1 MKKYEKGKWDLDDL
15 VKNPTRQSFDKKINE
30 IQKQSDKFVKIR
42 SQLKPSISSKKFL
55 AILHEIEDI
64 TEKASKIGG
73 YAGLKFSEN
82 TQSDEATTLLNRI
95 SQFGSVVQNKMLF
108 FDLWWEKQVDG
119 KNAKRL
125 IKESGDLNYY
135 LRYKRLVGKYTLS
148 EPEEK
153 IINTLDVTGISALVK
168 IYDKITNAF
177 SYTVSVN
184 GKKKTMG
191 REKLTTLVRSKN
203 PRTREAAYKALLTK
217 YQENKGVIG
226 QIYQNIALNW
236 KNEGIDMRKFP
247 SPISIQNISNDVDDK
262 TIDVMLQVCKKN
274 APVFQK
280 YFKQKAKRVGVK
292 KLRRYDL
299 YAPSKKSG
307 AERNYTFDQGAKLVL
322 DSLNRFSPKIAEFA
336 SRVFNE
342 NHIDYSLRHGKRDG
356 AFCSTPLPYITPFVL
371 INYTGKSRDVFT
383 LAHEIGHAVHSVAAS
398 DKSILVSDAPLPLA
412 ETASTYSELL
422 LYDNI
427 SNQISDDEKA
437 TMLSDK
443 IDDFYA
449 TIGRQSFF
457 TLFEMEAHKQI
468 ANSITVEDIS
478 NIYRKNLKDQFGN
491 SIQISNDFG
500 IEWSCIPHFYHSPF
514 YCYSYSF
521 GNLLAVSLFQ
531 TYKNEG
537 ESFVS
542 SYTDILSAGGSQKP
556 EILLKEHGLDI
567 TKSKFWQ
574 DGFDYI
580 NEQVNTLS
588 KL

>member
-1 MKKYEKGKWDLDDL
+1 MQRYKKGIWNLDDL

-30 IQKQSDKFVKIR
+30 INKQTEKFTKLK
-42 SQLKPSISSKKFL
+42 SQLKPSISSKNFL
-55 AILHEIEDI
+55 KIIHEIENI
-64 TEKASKIGG
+64 SEKSSKIGG

-82 TQSDEATTLLNRI
+82 TQSDEATALLTRI
-95 SQFGSVVQNKMLF
+95 SQFGSVIQNKMLF
-108 FDLWWEKQVDG
+108 FDLWWKKQVDE

-125 IKESGDLNYY
+125 IKSSGEFSDY
-135 LRYKRLVGKYTLS
+135 LRYKRLVAKYALT

-153 IINTLDVTGISALVK
+153 IINTLDVTGVSALVK

-177 SYTVSVN
+177 TYTVNVS

-191 REKLTTLVRSKN
+191 REELTTLVRNKN
-203 PRTREAAYKALLTK
+203 PRVRENAYKSLLTK
-217 YQENKGVIG
+217 YQENKGIIG
-226 QIYQNIALNW
+226 QIYQNIVLNW
-236 KNEGIDMRKFP
+236 KNEGIDMRGFQN
-247 SPISIQNISNDVDDK
+247 PISIQNISNDVDDK
-262 TIDVMLQVCKKN
+262 TIDVMLDVCKKN

-280 YFKQKAKRVGVK
+280 YFQQKAKRVGVK

-299 YAPSKKSG
+299 YAPSKKSSK
-307 AERNYTFDQGAKLVL
+307 EKNYTFDQGTKLVL

-342 NHIDYSLRHGKRDG
+342 QHVDYSLRHGKKDG

-398 DKSILVSDAPLPLA
+398 DKSILLSNAPLPLA

-427 SNQISDDEKA
+427 SSKITDAEKA
-437 TMLSDK
+437 NVLSDK

-468 ANSITVEDIS
+468 ANSITVDDIS
-478 NIYRKNLKDQFGN
+478 NIYRKNLNEQFDN
-491 SIQISNDFG
+491 SVDISDDFG

-537 ESFVS
+537 ESFVPT
-542 SYTDILSAGGSQKP
+542 YIDILSAGGSQKP
-556 EILLKEHGLDI
+556 EKLLKEHGLDI
-567 TKSKFWQ
+567 SKAKFWQ
-574 DGFDYI
+574 SGFDYI
-580 NEQVNTLS
+580 KKQVDVLA

>member
-1 MKKYEKGKWDLDDL
+1 MKRYENGKWNLDDL
-15 VKNPTRQSFDKKINE
+15 VKNPTRKTFDKKINE
-30 IQKQSDKFVKIR
+30 IKKQSEKFAKNK
-42 SQLKPSISSKKFL
+42 SQLKANISSKKFQQL
-55 AILHEIEDI
+55 LHEIEDI
-64 TEKASKIGG
+64 TEKSSKIGG

-82 TQSDEATTLLNRI
+82 TQSDEATALLNRI
-95 SQFGSVVQNKMLF
+95 SQFGSIIENKMLF
-108 FDLWWEKQVDG
+108 FDLWWKKQIDD

-125 IKESGDLNYY
+125 IKEAGELADY
-135 LRYKRLVGKYTLS
+135 LRYKRLVAKYALT

-177 SYTVSVN
+177 RYTVNLN
-184 GKKKTMG
+184 GKKKIMS
-191 REKLTTLVRSKN
+191 REELTTLVRSKN
-203 PRTREAAYKALLTK
+203 PKIREAAYKSLLTK
-217 YQENKGVIG
+217 YQDNKGVIG

-236 KNEGIDMRKFP
+236 KNEGIDMRGFE

-262 TIDVMLQVCKKN
+262 TIDVMLNVCKKN
-274 APVFQK
+274 APIFQN

-299 YAPSKKSG
+299 YAPSKRS
-307 AERNYTFDQGAKLVL
+307 ATENNYTFDQGTKLVL
-322 DSLNRFSPKIAEFA
+322 DSLNRFSPQIAEYA
-336 SRVFNE
+336 SRIFNE

-371 INYTGKSRDVFT
+371 INYTGKIRDVFT
-383 LAHEIGHAVHSVAAS
+383 LAHEIGHGVHSVAAS
-398 DKSILVSDAPLPLA
+398 QKSILVSDAPLPLA

-427 SNQISDDEKA
+427 SNQVSDSEKA

-457 TLFEMEAHKQI
+457 TLFEIEAHKQI
-468 ANSITVEDIS
+468 ADSITVDDIS
-478 NIYRKNLKDQFGN
+478 NIYRRNLKEQFGD
-491 SIQISNDFG
+491 SIDISDDFG

-542 SYTDILSAGGSQKP
+542 TYTDILSAGGSQKP
-556 EILLKEHGLDI
+556 EKLLKEHGLDI
-567 TKSKFWQ
+567 TKPKFWQ
-574 DGFDYI
+574 SGFDYI
-580 NEQVNTLS
+580 EKQVKDLE

>member
-1 MKKYEKGKWDLDDL
+1 VNKYEKGKWDLDDL

-42 SQLKPSISSKKFL
+42 SQLKPDISSKKFL

-95 SQFGSVVQNKMLF
+95 SQFGSVIQNKMLF
-108 FDLWWEKQVDG
+108 FDLWWKKQVDE

-125 IKESGDLNYY
+125 IKESGDLSDY
-135 LRYKRLVGKYTLS
+135 LRYKRLVAKYALS

-177 SYTVSVN
+177 SYTVNVN
-184 GKKKTMG
+184 GKKKTLG
-191 REKLTTLVRSKN
+191 REELTTLVRNKN

-236 KNEGIDMRKFP
+236 KNEGMDMRKFP

-274 APVFQK
+274 ATVFQK

-383 LAHEIGHAVHSVAAS
+383 LAHEIGHAVHSIAAS

-427 SNQISDDEKA
+427 SNQISDNEKA

-491 SIQISNDFG
+491 SIQISDDFG

-542 SYTDILSAGGSQKP
+542 DYIDILSAGGSQKP

>member
-1 MKKYEKGKWDLDDL
+1 MNKYEKGKWDLDDL

-55 AILHEIEDI
+55 SILHEIEDI
-64 TEKASKIGG
+64 TEKAGKIGG

-95 SQFGSVVQNKMLF
+95 SQFGSVIQNKMLF
-108 FDLWWEKQVDG
+108 FDLWWEKQVDA

-125 IKESGDLNYY
+125 IKESGDLSDY

-247 SPISIQNISNDVDDK
+247 SPISIQNISNDVDNK

-274 APVFQK
+274 APTFQK

-383 LAHEIGHAVHSVAAS
+383 LAHEIGHAVHSIAAS

-427 SNQISDDEKA
+427 SNQISDNEKA

-491 SIQISNDFG
+491 SIQISDDFG

-542 SYTDILSAGGSQKP
+542 DYIDILSAGGSQKP

>member
-55 AILHEIEDI
+55 TILHEIEDI
-64 TEKASKIGG
+64 TEKAGKIGG

-95 SQFGSVVQNKMLF
+95 SQFGSVIQNKMLF
-108 FDLWWEKQVDG
+108 FDLWWEKQVDE

-125 IKESGDLNYY
+125 IKESGDLSDY
-135 LRYKRLVGKYTLS
+135 LRYKRLVAKYALS

-299 YAPSKKSG
+299 YAPSKKSD
-307 AERNYTFDQGAKLVL
+307 AERNYTFDHGAKLVL

-427 SNQISDDEKA
+427 SNQISDNEKA

-491 SIQISNDFG
+491 SIQISDDFG

>member
-1 MKKYEKGKWDLDDL
+1 MNKYEKGKWDLDDL

-42 SQLKPSISSKKFL
+42 SQLKPDISSKKFL

-95 SQFGSVVQNKMLF
+95 SQFGSVIQNKMLF
-108 FDLWWEKQVDG
+108 FDLWWKKQVDE

-125 IKESGDLNYY
+125 IKESGDLSDY
-135 LRYKRLVGKYTLS
+135 LRYKRLVAKYALS

-177 SYTVSVN
+177 SYTVNVN
-184 GKKKTMG
+184 GKKKTLG
-191 REKLTTLVRSKN
+191 REELTTLVRNKN

-236 KNEGIDMRKFP
+236 KNEGMDMRKFP

-274 APVFQK
+274 ATVFQK

-307 AERNYTFDQGAKLVL
+307 AERNYTFDQGTKLVL

-427 SNQISDDEKA
+427 SNQISDNEKA

-491 SIQISNDFG
+491 SIQISDDFG

-580 NEQVNTLS
+580 DEQVNTLS